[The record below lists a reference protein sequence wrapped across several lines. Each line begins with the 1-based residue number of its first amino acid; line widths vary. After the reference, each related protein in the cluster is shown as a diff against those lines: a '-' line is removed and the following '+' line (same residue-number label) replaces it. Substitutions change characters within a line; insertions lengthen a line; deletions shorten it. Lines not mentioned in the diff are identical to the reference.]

1 MHVSGEEEEEEVEE
15 EEEEEEETIQ
25 PPPPPPLGLA
35 PQEKARGYI
44 PIDSGKLEKEEEDI

>member
-15 EEEEEEETIQ
+15 EEEEETIQ
-25 PPPPPPLGLA
+25 PPPPLGLA

-44 PIDSGKLEKEEEDI
+44 PIDSGKLEEEEDI